1 MPKAQVVKWGN
12 SLAVRIPKPIAEKA
26 GVAEGDPVI
35 LEAAQGEIKLV
46 RSERIPT
53 LKELVSQITP
63 QNRYEEISMGA
74 ERGKE
79 TVEW

>member
-1 MPKAQVVKWGN
+1 MLKTQVVKWGN
-12 SLAVRIPKPIAEKA
+12 SLAVRIPRPVAEKA
-26 GVAEGDPVI
+26 GVAEGDPLI
-35 LEAAQGEIKLV
+35 LEAERGEIKLV

-79 TVEW
+79 IVEW